1 MKRAIPCVGIG
12 FAGCAA
18 FTVGLL
24 HVMKIGTCASG
35 GPFVTAQPCPSDAGT
50 WTLLLAGGIVAAV
63 IAIIIG
69 GWGGAGLLVWCVL
82 FLSSGIGMLIY
93 ALTAGNVS
101 SGAKTAGYVIG
112 ATFIPMGGLPL
123 IYLIASWIRGT
134 ELRRLKARSKEAD
147 ATVSRV
153 EELQR
158 YGFNQARIRVT
169 YAVSP
174 LDDAS
179 FEVSR
184 ETNTLLSQLPRA
196 GQRVRVSYDPRN
208 RNRFEVVSANAAVA
222 PRGGAVAR
230 SA

>member
-1 MKRAIPCVGIG
+1 MKRAIPSVVIG

-50 WTLLLAGGIVAAV
+50 WALLLAGGIIAAV

-69 GWGGAGLLVWCVL
+69 GWAGAGLLVWCGL
-82 FLSSGIGMLIY
+82 FLSSGIALLVY
-93 ALTAGNVS
+93 ALTGTDVS
-101 SGAKTAGYVIG
+101 AGAKTAGYVIG

-123 IYLIASWIRGT
+123 VYLIASWVRGAQA
-134 ELRRLKARSKEAD
+134 RRLKARSHEAD
-147 ATVSRV
+147 GTVSRV

-158 YGFNQARIRVT
+158 YGFNQAKVRLT

-184 ETNTLLSQLPRA
+184 ETNMLLSQLPRA
-196 GQRVRVSYDPRN
+196 GQRVRVSYDPRD
-208 RNRFEVVSANAAVA
+208 RNRFEIVTAQPA
-222 PRGGAVAR
+222 GALPAMAR
-230 SA
+230 A